1 MLRKIYWLIIAMIF
15 VASFFQLLGYSLIE
29 AIILLILASLVLVE
43 ILRMEE
49 FERISEVL
57 ENEISH
63 KIDGIERVVNYI
75 FKNVSST
82 VTMEHLETLERAFKK
97 ELERK
102 NAEVTQKMR
111 EDMERLAGKI
121 IEIENRLT
129 EMKNHSDLVRKRV
142 ENIEDYLFEEEF

>member
-82 VTMEHLETLERAFKK
+82 VTMEHLETLERSFKK

-102 NAEVTQKMR
+102 NAEVSQKMK
-111 EDMERLAGKI
+111 EEMERLAGKI